1 MSDYYC
7 TNCGADL
14 GDQAGFDP
22 SCGAWTCTRCGTML
36 MDDDT
41 FNGDNFEGVA
51 WFCDNCGALLNKQ
64 SGFYDGCGSWTC
76 TECGYSNGVTE
87 DDIFDSEDSYQNYE
101 YYSSKQR
108 KEKEEDEEDNDTE
121 PEICCPN
128 CGTNLRD
135 QWNYDDYTNDY
146 ICEECNAKLHR
157 DCDYDEFSVEENGDN
172 DDYDYDDDYEYSHN
186 RYSPLPTPQ
195 YNRKG
200 KIRDIIKDRAKSY
213 FSTIML
219 PNSDVIKKRAK
230 AFFFKRKLISVGY
243 SSYYLQGRDADE
255 VYSLLYNRGFKI
267 ISRIDLKD
275 IYINSP
281 FRENSVAKVEINGIS
296 YFESFSEFPYDLDI
310 VITIHQKREIT
321 IPFSSSQLRKLN
333 YHEVF
338 SRLMHLGFTQI
349 YTSPINDLIT
359 GWITK
364 NGSVEKVEIN
374 GSNSYKKNTTF
385 KYDVNITIFYHTF
398 K

>member
-14 GDQAGFDP
+14 GDQSGFDP

-76 TECGYSNGVTE
+76 TDCGYSNGITE
-87 DDIFDSEDSYQNYE
+87 DDIFESEDSYQKHE

-108 KEKEEDEEDNDTE
+108 KEEEEEEDNDTE
-121 PEICCPN
+121 PEIYCPN
-128 CGTNLRD
+128 CGANLRD
-135 QWNYDDYTNDY
+135 QWEYNDYCNDYTCD
-146 ICEECNAKLHR
+146 ECNANLHR
-157 DCDYDEFSVEENGDN
+157 DYSYDEFSVEENRAN
-172 DDYDYDDDYEYSHN
+172 EDYDYDDDYEYSHN
-186 RYSPLPTPQ
+186 RYSPPPTAQ
-195 YNRKG
+195 YNRRK
-200 KIRDIIKDRAKSY
+200 KLSDIIKDRAKSY
-213 FSTIML
+213 FSTKIP
-219 PNSDVIKKRAK
+219 PNRDVIKKRAK
-230 AFFFKRKLISVGY
+230 AFFFKHKLISVGY

-255 VYSLLYNRGFKI
+255 VYELLYNRGFKRI
-267 ISRIDLKD
+267 TRIDLKD

-281 FRENSVAKVEINGIS
+281 FRENSVAKAEINGIS
-296 YFESFSEFPYDLDI
+296 YFESFSEFPYDSNL

-321 IPFSSSQLRKLN
+321 IPFSSSQLRKIN
-333 YHEVF
+333 YNEVF
-338 SRLMHLGFTQI
+338 SRLMHLGFTKI
-349 YTSPINDLIT
+349 RTSPINDLIT

-374 GSNSYKKNTTF
+374 GSNSYKKNTTY